1 VDSFGYD
8 LGNGTE
14 VVRGQVHLV
23 AWDRATGLAQSLVRV
38 LPLARGMQL
47 RFAVIPGRK
56 YRVMGG
62 SLLQSEFA
70 WDSLGEEV
78 ADEVGRLELLDPVV
92 DSGARFY
99 RLQLIAP

>member
-1 VDSFGYD
+1 
-8 LGNGTE
+8 
-14 VVRGQVHLV
+14 
-23 AWDRATGLAQSLVRV
+23 
-38 LPLARGMQL
+38 
-47 RFAVIPGRK
+47 
-56 YRVMGG
+56 MGG